1 MAEKVV
7 VNVPPKQCVLIIED
21 EIDLLFLMERTL
33 LGDGFAV
40 ETAVDGNIGL
50 AIARGCRPDLIVL
63 DWMLPGMDGL
73 EVLERLRGEPS
84 TREIPVILVT
94 ARAQETDTLRA
105 ISTGATDCLIK
116 PFPLA
121 TLCER
126 VRVALAPARPSSAR

>member
-40 ETAVDGNIGL
+40 ETAVDGNVGL

-94 ARAQETDTLRA
+94 PALRTA
-105 ISTGATDCLIK
+105 
-116 PFPLA
+116 
-121 TLCER
+121 
-126 VRVALAPARPSSAR
+126 